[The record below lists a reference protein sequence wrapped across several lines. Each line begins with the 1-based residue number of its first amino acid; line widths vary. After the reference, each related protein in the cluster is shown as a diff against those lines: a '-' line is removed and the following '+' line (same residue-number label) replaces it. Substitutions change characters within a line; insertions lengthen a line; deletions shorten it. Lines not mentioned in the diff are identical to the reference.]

1 MESVADLPA
10 DASTDR
16 EQFQRSGARWHLSI
30 PFSVG
35 GNLLGVLTIACLQ
48 HECRWPDILVDRLQ
62 LIAHVLANALA
73 RSRAEGQLR
82 SAFDDISELNKRLRL
97 ENRLLREEARHHTY
111 GDRIV
116 GESAALKHVLHQVQQ
131 VAQTNA
137 NVLLLG
143 ETGTGKGLIARTV
156 HSHSE
161 RSDRPLITVNCAAL
175 PSGLIESELFGH
187 EQGAFTGA
195 LKKKLGRFEL
205 AAGGT
210 IFLDEVGDLPLELQG
225 KTAPGVYRRG
235 NLRGSVRPRQLAWTY
250 V

>member
-1 MESVADLPA
+1 M
-10 DASTDR
+10 
-16 EQFQRSGARWHLSI
+16 
-30 PFSVG
+30 G

-48 HECRWPDILVDRLQ
+48 HECRWPDILVDRLR

-111 GDRIV
+111 GDSIV

-156 HSHSE
+156 HSHSK

-175 PSGLIESELFGH
+175 PSGVIESELFGH

-225 KTAPGVYRRG
+225 KTAPGVTG
-235 NLRGSVRPRQLAWTY
+235 GGI
-250 V
+250 